1 MSLKEALQDWWEE
14 YNEDVITG
22 FVVTIMAALILL
34 VLLLIILCASCSLSD
49 GPSHRDKLMYN
60 NGIHNNCGGKWYF
73 VEDSEDSTITYK
85 CDKCG
90 VTFTANDVVVI
101 KED

>member
-14 YNEDVITG
+14 HNETVITS
-22 FVVTIMAALILL
+22 FVITVVSALFLSLLILF
-34 VLLLIILCASCSLSD
+34 ASCSLSN

-60 NGIHNNCGGKWYF
+60 NGTHNNCGGKWHF
-73 VEDSEDSTITYK
+73 IEDGEDGTITYK

-90 VTFTANDVVVI
+90 TTFTADDVVVI
-101 KED
+101 KGD